1 MKSVMFVV
9 VAMLAMVSFAV
20 AGESVTP
27 AVKPAVQAQASLV
40 KVPVKK
46 AVVKKAVVK
55 KAVVKKAVEKKAVV
69 KKAVEKK

>member
-20 AGESVTP
+20 ASGPVTP